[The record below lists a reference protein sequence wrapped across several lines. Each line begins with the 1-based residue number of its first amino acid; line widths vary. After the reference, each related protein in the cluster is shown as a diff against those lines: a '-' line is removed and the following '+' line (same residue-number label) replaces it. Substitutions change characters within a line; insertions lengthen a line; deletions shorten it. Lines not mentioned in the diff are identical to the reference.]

1 MIEIAYQKRKEVKT
15 LNEKKLE
22 PVVIDYGCGP
32 GRYTLPIAKLV
43 GPKGK
48 VFAVDR
54 REIKDPLESFCGL
67 KKKLSV
73 ESKGLAERRRRGTG
87 NVVLLK

>member
-1 MIEIAYQKRKEVKT
+1 MRQ
-15 LNEKKLE
+15 LH
-22 PVVIDYGCGP
+22 P
-32 GRYTLPIAKLV
+32 
-43 GPKGK
+43 
-48 VFAVDR
+48 AVDR
-54 REIKDPLESFCGL
+54 REIKDPLESLCGL